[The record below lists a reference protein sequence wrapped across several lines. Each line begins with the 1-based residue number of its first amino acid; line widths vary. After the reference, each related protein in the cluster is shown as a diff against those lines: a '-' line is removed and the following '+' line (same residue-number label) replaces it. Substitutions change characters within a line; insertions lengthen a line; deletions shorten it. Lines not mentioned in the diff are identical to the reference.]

1 MIQTNIEDGKK
12 IGDGNIRIMHGIIT
26 DFLVHQ
32 DLSLIDSKL
41 TKMLEESIIG
51 NFDLITLCILSK
63 S

>member
-1 MIQTNIEDGKK
+1 MTQTNIEDGKK

-51 NFDLITLCILSK
+51 NFDLITLL
-63 S
+63 